1 MLASMA
7 MLLLGVTGPYDAAFL
22 SGGIGIEQP
31 LVPPGSMVGEA
42 RAPWSFS
49 GWMRVEHV
57 GPGRVIVAALGDVA
71 LAATPCRCLVLDRGH
86 LALEVDTATQLRVSR
101 PLDDTWHAIAAT
113 YDGHVARLYLD
124 GVEADSKEVATGK
137 VSPVLHL
144 APATTA
150 DLTGEHHFGGS
161 LAHFQLQA
169 QALDARTVA
178 ELKSARPDFALIQFH
193 EVGVG
198 WPWQEHAWR
207 GLLEPQPAW
216 TLPHGNAPPS
226 APLRDTKAADTPALQ
241 SHGDDR
247 WLVGAWH
254 MMPAPA
260 GRDGPAPNL
269 SGESLASPSFHE
281 DNWYP
286 AIVPGTA
293 LTTLIANGVYPDPD
307 YGLNNLA
314 IPESLNRQDYWYRSH
329 FVAPAQ
335 LEGRQLTLTFHGIN
349 YDAEVWLNG
358 TRLGHIRGAFVR
370 GIFNV
375 TSLIKPGG
383 ENVLAVR
390 VSPPPHPGIPHEQS
404 VAAGPGEN
412 GGNLAIDGPT
422 FIATEGWDWIPGI
435 RDRNTGIWQ
444 DVELSASGELRMLDP
459 QIVTTLTLPRTD
471 SADLTIHIPI
481 ENRGSK
487 ATNATIE
494 AEVAGLHVSKS
505 ATLQPGTSE
514 VVLAPAEFP
523 SLRLA
528 HPRLWWPNGYGNQD
542 LYTARLTITSNGSRS
557 DSKSVRFG
565 IREITYEL
573 SLFDHEGRLRRVEV
587 DPAAGS
593 AQHQRLVDVRHE
605 AIKQTANGWAA
616 SLTRDGESS
625 SAVRDIDTKSL
636 TPYLAIRVNGARIA
650 VRGGSWGMDDSRKR
664 VGRERLEPY
673 FRLHH
678 DAHLNIIRN
687 WLGQDT
693 EEVFYDLADEY
704 GLLILNDF
712 WESTQNFQVEAEDP
726 QLFLTNARDVIR
738 RFRNHP
744 SIALWFGRNEGV
756 PQPIINEGLAD
767 AVAALDGTRYYTG
780 SSNTINLQGSGPYNW
795 RPPEGYFTSLAG
807 GFSVEVGM
815 PSLASAE
822 SLRASIPAADLWPI
836 GDTYAYH
843 DWHFGGNGDIASFS
857 QAMQKELGDPV
868 GFEDFERKAQLMDF
882 ESYRAVFEGFQAH
895 LWRRNSGRLLWM
907 THPSWPSNTW
917 QIYTSD
923 YDTPAAYYAVTK
935 ACEPVHAQLD
945 LPDYRLTIVNTTR
958 EAQHSLRLHTR
969 VVSLGNRALLTRI
982 DKVELPPNDIVTL
995 EPLDLRKALEKEGVV
1010 LVELSLTD
1018 AKGAVLSSNIYWP
1031 SQSSTDLQRLT
1042 ELADQ
1047 PLALTARAIRT
1058 SSAEG
1063 TRLRITLQ
1071 NRGRLPALLAKLTL
1085 LDAARNRVL
1094 PVYYTDNYVT
1104 LLPGESRNVEA
1115 SCPAQGKACASVALR
1130 GWNVTPTELG
1140 VGLGV
1145 VSGSPSLPPARARTS
1160 APREPTGD
1168 PNR

>member
-1 MLASMA
+1 MRASFA
-7 MLLLGVTGPYDAAFL
+7 MLLLVVAAGATAREQGASSTTNFGPYDATFL
-22 SGGIGIEQP
+22 SGGIGIEEPLQP
-31 LVPPGSMVGEA
+31 DSMVSEA
-42 RAPWSFS
+42 GASWSFS
-49 GWMRVEHV
+49 GWMHVEHA
-57 GPGRVIVAALGDVA
+57 GAGRVIVAALGDVA
-71 LAATPCRCLVLDRGH
+71 LARTPCRCLVLDQGR
-86 LALEVDTATQLRVSR
+86 LALEVSDTTELRATG
-101 PLDDTWHAIAAT
+101 PIDNAWHAIAAT

-124 GVEADSKEVATGK
+124 GAEVASKEASTGK
-137 VSPVLHL
+137 VTPVLHL
-144 APATTA
+144 APETTA

-161 LAHFQLQA
+161 LAHFQLHA
-169 QALDARTVA
+169 QALDTQTIGK
-178 ELKSARPDFALIQFH
+178 LKSARPDFALIQFH
-193 EVGVG
+193 NVGVG

-226 APLRDTKAADTPALQ
+226 APVRDTRAADTPPLQ
-241 SHGDDR
+241 PHGENR

-254 MMPAPA
+254 MMPAPR
-260 GRDGPAPNL
+260 GSDVPIPGL
-269 SGESLASPSFHE
+269 SGESLSSPSYHE

-307 YGLNNLA
+307 YGLNNLV

-329 FVAPAQ
+329 FVAPAD
-335 LEGRQLTLTFHGIN
+335 LRGRQLTLTFNGIN

-370 GIFNV
+370 GIFDV
-375 TSLIKPGG
+375 SSIVRLGS
-383 ENVLAVR
+383 ENDLAVR

-404 VAAGPGEN
+404 VAAGPGQN

-444 DVELSASGELRMLDP
+444 DVELGASGELRILDP
-459 QIVTTLTLPRTD
+459 QVVTTLPLPRTD
-471 SADLTIHIPI
+471 SADLTIHIPV
-481 ENRGSK
+481 ENRSNKASK
-487 ATNATIE
+487 ATIE
-494 AEVAGLHVSKS
+494 ADVAGAHVSKPI
-505 ATLQPGTSE
+505 ALQPGTSE
-514 VVLAPAEFP
+514 VVLAPTEFP
-523 SLRLA
+523 QLRLA
-528 HPRLWWPNGYGNQD
+528 HPHLWWPNGYGKQD
-542 LYTARLTITSNGSRS
+542 LYTARLTVTEDSGRS
-557 DSKSVRFG
+557 DSKAVRFG

-593 AQHQRLVDVRHE
+593 ARHERLVDVRHE

-616 SLTRDGESS
+616 SLTRAGESS
-625 SAVRDIDTKSL
+625 PAVRDIDTTSL
-636 TPYLAIRVNGARIA
+636 TPYLAIRVNGVRIA

-673 FRLHH
+673 FRLHRN
-678 DAHLNIIRN
+678 AHLNIIRN

-726 QLFLTNARDVIR
+726 QLFLANARDVIR

-744 SIALWFGRNEGV
+744 SIAVWFGRNEGV

-767 AVAALDGTRYYTG
+767 AVATLDGTRYYTG
-780 SSNTINLQGSGPYNW
+780 SSNTVNLQGSGPYNW
-795 RPPEGYFTSLAG
+795 RPPEGYFTTLAQ
-807 GFSVEVGM
+807 GFSVEVGT

-843 DWHFGGNGDIASFS
+843 DWHFGGNGDVASFT
-857 QAMQKELGDPV
+857 QAMQTGLGAPA
-868 GFEDFERKAQLMDF
+868 GFEDFERKAQLMNY

-895 LWRRNSGRLLWM
+895 LWTRNSGRLLWM

-945 LPDYRLTIVNTTR
+945 LPDYRLTVVNTTR
-958 EAQHSLRLHTR
+958 EARHSLRLHTR
-969 VVSLGNRALLTRI
+969 VVSLGNHALLTRI
-982 DKVELPPNDIVTL
+982 DKVDLPANDILTL
-995 EPLDLRKALEKEGVV
+995 NPLELHEALEREGVV
-1010 LVELSLTD
+1010 LVELTLTD
-1018 AKGAVLSSNIYWP
+1018 AKGALLSSNIYWP
-1031 SQSSTDLQRLT
+1031 ARSNADLGRLSK
-1042 ELADQ
+1042 LPDQ
-1047 PLALTARAIRT
+1047 PLVLTATAARA
-1058 SSAEG
+1058 SPEG
-1063 TRLRITLQ
+1063 TRIKITLQ
-1071 NRGRLPALLAKLTL
+1071 NRGRVAALLVKMTL
-1085 LDAARNRVL
+1085 LDAAGNRVL
-1094 PVYYTDNYVT
+1094 PAYYTDNYIT
-1104 LLPGESRNVEA
+1104 LLPGESRDVEA
-1115 SCPAQGKACASVALR
+1115 TCPAQGKQCATVALR
-1130 GWNVTPTELG
+1130 GWNVT
-1140 VGLGV
+1140 
-1145 VSGSPSLPPARARTS
+1145 RAEYAVQGR
-1160 APREPTGD
+1160 
-1168 PNR
+1168 